1 MPGDH
6 NDPSRKR
13 WVPRNTFEDKLSNII
28 TDIKFA
34 PVRLGLVLG
43 LCSIDGSLQLLE
55 AEETDLRSWRELA
68 SADVRNSSLSCLAF
82 SESNRDRLLVA
93 TGADFVRSD
102 DASTDSLA
110 LKNIS
115 HLSLFYV
122 DDTTVD
128 RKVTKTVSLVPIE
141 DSKLLIDSPV
151 RCCCFAPTLGR
162 SFQLLAIGCKNVIVF
177 QMKSV
182 IQSKKV
188 LDYPPDFK
196 ITNCGIWRLAWNVT
210 GTQIVAST
218 THGNVFVWQSN
229 DGVRWRIIKCFSNDN
244 LVYVDRGLGEA
255 KDDST
260 GKRNMVPVK

>member
-1 MPGDH
+1 MFFP
-6 NDPSRKR
+6 
-13 WVPRNTFEDKLSNII
+13 
-28 TDIKFA
+28 
-34 PVRLGLVLG
+34 G
-43 LCSIDGSLQLLE
+43 LCSIDGSVQLLE

-68 SADVRNSSLSCLAF
+68 SADVRNSSLSCIAF

-102 DASTDSLA
+102 ETQTDLVNSSS
-110 LKNIS
+110 KNIS

-122 DDTTVD
+122 DDSTVD
-128 RKVTKTVSLVPIE
+128 RSVTKTVSLVPV
-141 DSKLLIDSPV
+141 DDPNQKLLIDTPV

-182 IQSKKV
+182 IQSRKV

-196 ITNCGIWRLAWNVT
+196 SANCGIWRLAWNVT

-229 DGVRWRIIKCFSNDN
+229 DGVRWRIVKSCSNDS
-244 LVYVDRGLGEA
+244 LVFVDRGLSQS
-255 KDDST
+255 KDVSPSRRKI
-260 GKRNMVPVK
+260 GVNEVKK